1 MAGPAVRVPA
11 DPSVAVN
18 GAAPSTAD
26 RLPDAATV
34 ADWEDPPPRAASGAA
49 PMLSVDGFE
58 GPLDWLLEM
67 ARAKKIDLARLPIA
81 ELIQCFVGAFE
92 AALGRAGGISADLGR
107 WGDWLVMAATL
118 TDLRSR
124 LLLPND
130 APEVRHALSE
140 ADALRR
146 QLLARAEMRVAADW
160 LERRHQIGRD
170 VFVRGR
176 PEMGTAQR
184 STDITDLLRACLTLL
199 RVPAD
204 LATTYQPRPP
214 PFWQMSDAIARI
226 RTLLGGLP
234 DGISL
239 SAFLPKI
246 DVAAPDRERRCRAAV
261 ASTLLAGLELARQG
275 TLTAEQEDLWLPIE
289 FHRRD
294 RTAADQDVV
303 A

>member
-1 MAGPAVRVPA
+1 V
-11 DPSVAVN
+11 SVV
-18 GAAPSTAD
+18 APSPAD
-26 RLPDAATV
+26 RLPDAAAV
-34 ADWEDPPPRAASGAA
+34 ADWEDPPRSAASGAA
-49 PMLSVDGFE
+49 PMLSVAGFE

-67 ARAKKIDLARLPIA
+67 ARAKKVDLARLPIA
-81 ELIQCFVGAFE
+81 ELIQCFVDAFK
-92 AALGRAGGISADLGR
+92 AALARPGGIGHDLGR

-130 APEVRHALSE
+130 APEARQALSE

-170 VFVRGR
+170 VFMRGR
-176 PEMGTAQR
+176 PEMGMAQR
-184 STDITDLLRACLTLL
+184 STDITDLLRACLVLL

-204 LATTYQPRPP
+204 LAATYQPRPP

-226 RTLLGGLP
+226 QAMIAELP
-234 DGISL
+234 DDGTL
-239 SAFLPKI
+239 STFLPKI
-246 DVAAPDRERRCRAAV
+246 DAKAPDRERRCRAAV

-275 TLTAEQEDLWLPIE
+275 DIALDQEVPWASIAVHPWE
-289 FHRRD
+289 
-294 RTAADQDVV
+294 RTIADQE

>member
-1 MAGPAVRVPA
+1 VSGVAAFEAERHPDAEPGADWA
-11 DPSVAVN
+11 DPPRS
-18 GAAPSTAD
+18 
-26 RLPDAATV
+26 AAT
-34 ADWEDPPPRAASGAA
+34 GTA
-49 PMLSVDGFE
+49 PVLSVGGFE

-81 ELIQCFVGAFE
+81 ELIQCFVDAFE
-92 AALGRAGGISADLGR
+92 AALGRPGGIGPDLGR

-124 LLLPND
+124 LLLSTD
-130 APEVRHALSE
+130 APEARQALNE

-146 QLLARAEMRVAADW
+146 QLLARAEMRAAADW
-160 LERRHQIGRD
+160 LERCQQLGRD

-176 PEMGTAQR
+176 PEIGTAQR

-226 RTLLGGLP
+226 KTMLDGLP
-234 DGISL
+234 DGGSL
-239 SAFLPKI
+239 STFLPKI
-246 DVAAPDRERRCRAAV
+246 DVAAPDRELRCRAAV

-275 TLTAEQEDLWLPIE
+275 TLMVEQEVPWASIAVHPRE
-289 FHRRD
+289 K
-294 RTAADQDVV
+294 TVADQE

>member
-1 MAGPAVRVPA
+1 V
-11 DPSVAVN
+11 SEVASS
-18 GAAPSTAD
+18 PAD

-34 ADWEDPPPRAASGAA
+34 ADWGDPPRSATSGGA
-49 PMLSVDGFE
+49 PILSVAGFE

-92 AALGRAGGISADLGR
+92 AALGRAGGIGADLGR

-124 LLLPND
+124 LLLPNN
-130 APEVRHALSE
+130 APEARQALSE

-146 QLLARAEMRVAADW
+146 QLLGRAEMRVAADW
-160 LERRHQIGRD
+160 LDRREQLGRD
-170 VFVRGR
+170 VFARGR
-176 PEMGTAQR
+176 PETQKTGR

-214 PFWQMSDAIARI
+214 PFWLMSDAIARI
-226 RTLLGGLP
+226 QAMIREMPGGGTL
-234 DGISL
+234 ST
-239 SAFLPKI
+239 FLPKI
-246 DVAAPDRERRCRAAV
+246 DAKAPERERRCRAAV

-294 RTAADQDVV
+294 RTAADQDV
-303 A
+303 AA